1 MQSSNPAIAVLNRQA
16 GAFNFGGTD
25 LAATISG
32 TTTKALILV
41 ALTLICGFFSM
52 NYSIYAV
59 YTTGQV
65 PSLLVYGSLIA
76 ALVVAMITIFKPQS
90 SPITAPIYA
99 VLEGVAL
106 GALSGIFEI
115 KYPGIASTAVLS
127 TFVVVI
133 SMLALWKFKIIVP
146 TARFRAIITGAVAGV
161 AVLYIICLL
170 YTSPSPRDA

>member
-1 MQSSNPAIAVLNRQA
+1 MQSSNPAIAVLSRQA

-76 ALVVAMITIFKPQS
+76 ALVVAKITIYRPQS
-90 SPITAPIYA
+90 SPITSPI
-99 VLEGVAL
+99 
-106 GALSGIFEI
+106 
-115 KYPGIASTAVLS
+115 
-127 TFVVVI
+127 
-133 SMLALWKFKIIVP
+133 
-146 TARFRAIITGAVAGV
+146 
-161 AVLYIICLL
+161 
-170 YTSPSPRDA
+170 